1 MAIQLTDAILGL
13 VVLISII
20 VLAPVIFEFQSMIES
35 VADPLSSLIFTLVV
49 PLFIIALIISIGV
62 SARRRV

>member
-1 MAIQLTDAILGL
+1 MAIQLTDAILGF
-13 VVLISII
+13 VVLISIV
-20 VLAPVIFEFQSMIES
+20 VLAPVIFEFQAMIDS
-35 VADPLSSLIFTLVV
+35 AADPLSSLIFTLVV